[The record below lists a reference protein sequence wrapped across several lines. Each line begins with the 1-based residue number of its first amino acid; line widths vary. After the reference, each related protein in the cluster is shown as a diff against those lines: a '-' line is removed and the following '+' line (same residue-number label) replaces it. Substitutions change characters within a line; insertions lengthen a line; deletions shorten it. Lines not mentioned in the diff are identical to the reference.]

1 MLYPEKETVK
11 KLLKEYRNVPTFY
24 ELLMDSYTPVHLFNA
39 LHGRYENCFI
49 LESVNNKDQWS
60 RYSYIGIEPKQR
72 ITLDKHKAYVEELSG
87 EREITDVDDPISFF
101 SALIEKNRAPQFPN
115 RPKLTGGLMGY
126 FSYDV
131 VRYFE
136 KTLGKPPADDLGLPD
151 AELFNYDKLVA
162 YDHLTNKAVII
173 LNINADEDAD
183 AKYAECERKAEEI
196 VEVLKSY
203 VPKPAAP
210 KESGRELTVTSN
222 ISREQYLKTVIDQ
235 VRDEYEFIVLD
246 CPPSLGLLTKNALVV
261 CDELYVPTT
270 PEYTP
275 VAGLVKLQEECEEIA
290 EELNPGLR
298 ITGIIITRYNP
309 TKNLNLAADQSLR
322 ENFGPVVFNT
332 RIRENIRIAESP
344 QFYKDIISYAP
355 QSNGAKDYLALT
367 EEVLKRL
374 ETGHDN

>member
-1 MLYPEKETVK
+1 MKTTIIAVANDKGGVGKTTTALTLGATLAGKGYRV
-11 KLLKEYRNVPTFY
+11 LLIDLDAQCSMT
-24 ELLMDSYTPVHLFNA
+24 
-39 LHGRYENCFI
+39 EN
-49 LESVNNKDQWS
+49 
-60 RYSYIGIEPKQR
+60 
-72 ITLDKHKAYVEELSG
+72 
-87 EREITDVDDPISFF
+87 
-101 SALIEKNRAPQFPN
+101 LIDYAPQYTVFDAFLGQKTAAAVAPCIVSGDEFKN
-115 RPKLTGGLMGY
+115 PIRNIDLLPASKNIKDLEIMLAAKTQH
-126 FSYDV
+126 
-131 VRYFE
+131 E
-136 KTLGKPPADDLGLPD
+136 KI
-151 AELFNYDKLVA
+151 LFKILRAIEIGRNYDF
-162 YDHLTNKAVII
+162 VII
-173 LNINADEDAD
+173 
-183 AKYAECERKAEEI
+183 
-196 VEVLKSY
+196 
-203 VPKPAAP
+203 
-210 KESGRELTVTSN
+210 
-222 ISREQYLKTVIDQ
+222 
-235 VRDEYEFIVLD
+235 D